1 MPDPMEMIGKEVEVF
16 SNNGMVYRGKLI
28 EVSDV
33 AVHIQSQ
40 LQYISL
46 PARDVTDVRLVAGT
60 NKQWTDTF
68 DGASSAREA
77 TFDVPTEKKE
87 SLIP

>member
-1 MPDPMEMIGKEVEVF
+1 MQDPMVMIGKEVEVIA
-16 SNNGMVYRGKLI
+16 NGMSYRGKLI

-40 LQYISL
+40 MQYLSL
-46 PARDVTDVRLVAGT
+46 PARDVTDVRLVNGT

-68 DGASSAREA
+68 PGASSAGEA
-77 TFDVPTEKKE
+77 TFEVPKEEKKDI
-87 SLIP
+87 IP

>member
-1 MPDPMEMIGKEVEVF
+1 MPDPMEMIGKEVEVIA
-16 SNNGMVYRGKLI
+16 NGMAYRGKLI

-46 PARDVTDVRLVAGT
+46 PARDVTDVRLASGT

-68 DGASSAREA
+68 EGASSGREA
-77 TFDVPTEKKE
+77 TFEVPEEEKKP
-87 SLIP
+87 LIP